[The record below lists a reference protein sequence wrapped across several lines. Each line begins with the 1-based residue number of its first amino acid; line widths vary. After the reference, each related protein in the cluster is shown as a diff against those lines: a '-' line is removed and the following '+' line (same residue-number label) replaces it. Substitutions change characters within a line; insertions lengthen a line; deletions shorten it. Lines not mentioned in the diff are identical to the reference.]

1 MSLLPPIGASG
12 IYQLNAPFAA
22 LMTASTTYTCMAIRR
37 IADIVQSGFDPYE
50 AYYEPQGIPRS
61 TYDLHLK
68 ADMCIVSLQSSGG
81 KWLYVPSPYIA
92 SYPNMGGIKYTSLL
106 LGINLGPIPS
116 FLNLAPVKQKIIDD
130 IRDMI
135 GVTSTVTT
143 VAVSETKILPQ
154 EISIALEAS
163 RQSNI
168 SDSTTDRAKYLSTL
182 AQLNALQTKVTELE
196 NYIATHHVP

>member
-12 IYQLNAPFAA
+12 VYQLNTPFAGSLSA
-22 LMTASTTYTCMAIRR
+22 NTTYTCMAIRR

-50 AYYEPQGIPRS
+50 SYYQPYGIAKT
-61 TYDLHLK
+61 TYDQHIK
-68 ADMCIVSLQSSGG
+68 ADMCIVSLRSAGG
-81 KWLYVPSPYIA
+81 NWFYVPSAYIA

-106 LGINLGPIPS
+106 LGINLGPVPS
-116 FLNLAPVKQKIIDD
+116 FLNLAHVKQKIIDD

-135 GVTSTVTT
+135 GITSTVTT
-143 VAVSETKILPQ
+143 VAVSETKLLPQ
-154 EISIALEAS
+154 EVSNAIEAS

-168 SDSTTDRAKYLSTL
+168 SESTTDRAKYLNTL
-182 AQLNALQTKVTELE
+182 AELAAVRTKVTELE